1 MANILGWEEW
11 EASRRQATSW
21 RNTQALFP
29 WETWPKH
36 LTAVNEISPD
46 SSTQTFST
54 CVKSCYSQEQRKK
67 ESTYLLEVS
76 AKNMPDE
83 FLFCFLKRCQLR
95 LPFNKSFYF
104 GHFSIVIQHIHIVKF
119 IDVNICNFDI
129 MENKTDHRKNLYY
142 YYYSLKDSSMH
153 IEQHFR
159 SIPNCSCG
167 PGLFVL
173 VSEFV

>member
-1 MANILGWEEW
+1 
-11 EASRRQATSW
+11 
-21 RNTQALFP
+21 
-29 WETWPKH
+29 
-36 LTAVNEISPD
+36 
-46 SSTQTFST
+46 
-54 CVKSCYSQEQRKK
+54 
-67 ESTYLLEVS
+67 
-76 AKNMPDE
+76 MPDE